1 MDKRPRFHLN
11 ICVPWGTGASSGF
24 FVCDCADAFKGAMFA
39 AYPGNL
45 LFSKIGARNCAIGLT
60 LKR

>member
-11 ICVPWGTGASSGF
+11 ICVPWGTGASRGF

-45 LFSKIGARNCAIGLT
+45 LFSKIDDETAR
-60 LKR
+60 

>member
-11 ICVPWGTGASSGF
+11 ICVPWGTGASRGF
-24 FVCDCADAFKGAMFA
+24 FAFKGAMFA

-45 LFSKIGARNCAIGLT
+45 LFSKIDARNCAIGLT
-60 LKR
+60 LRR